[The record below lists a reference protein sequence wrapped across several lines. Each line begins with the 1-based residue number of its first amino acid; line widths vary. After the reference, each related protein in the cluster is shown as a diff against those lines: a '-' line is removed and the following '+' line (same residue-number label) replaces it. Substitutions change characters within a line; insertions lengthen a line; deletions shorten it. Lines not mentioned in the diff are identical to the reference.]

1 MASGT
6 QESAIAEG
14 RQLYG
19 AKQYKP
25 ALKQFTKVRG
35 Q

>member
-6 QESAIAEG
+6 QELAIAEG